1 VVQKLQRFTKE
12 ISMYKLIILI
22 EELADTQGFEKDW
35 PEFLK
40 LAEAMPGLQ
49 RETTSWSEGMIY
61 GNYQVTMIHELYF
74 NDRDSLQRAMEST
87 AGQAA
92 GRLLQRITNGQMTLL
107 FAHHLEDDLE
117 NIRAFREAQQSQ
129 GEDADH

>member
-1 VVQKLQRFTKE
+1 
-12 ISMYKLIILI
+12 MYKLIILI

-61 GNYQVTMIHELYF
+61 GNYHVTMIHELYF